1 MKKLLVLLVT
11 VLMLAACT
19 NAAFEKVNTY
29 NGNFSDVADSAWYA
43 ENVKTAY
50 ELGFMNG
57 KSEGKFDPNGNVT
70 VVEAI
75 TMASRLHAI
84 YNGTEV
90 KKKEFKVDEVRFD
103 FDNGTQFVPYG
114 KDGIYLHRAVSRI
127 ENDALVF
134 QPDAPNS
141 VGNYNPQVFLEGINL
156 DARMYDKLTVRIKR
170 DDLPNVDPDKPRVDN
185 ILVYFKTTTSPTIT
199 AEQHVKVT
207 LSDIPEEWIEFDV
220 ELGSSDLWKDTIKGI
235 RLDPSGNNGVYYI
248 DSMVFSKSADTSNE
262 KWYDMYIDYAVDNG
276 IIEPTTFDVSEYNRN
291 ITRAEMCTLFAS
303 ALPEEYY
310 TPINNI
316 KGIPDVMRDEK
327 NADVYLMLYNAGIL
341 LGSDAEGTFNPKSDI
356 KRSEVAA
363 IINRAAL
370 PDKRVKGSISADWST
385 QGNKYDLE
393 FDDETYLEKY
403 EYVGETV
410 EIKNGKVV
418 IKSLDR
424 ESLTPRFATRVI
436 AKNIDVDASQYSKLR
451 VRMKP
456 EFIGEPTKKNIYF
469 YFHTDEDAGFSDL
482 KAINQNIVEFSYVD
496 PAGWYVLELDL
507 SLHPEWKG
515 NITSIRFDACSIEG
529 IYSIDYIRLANADP
543 LNGASHQVL
552 INEGYTATKIVK
564 DSEFER
570 GFYVPHV
577 EQKQVDLEQRK
588 WQDYTSSTEK
598 PLWQIGAWWSDYDLW
613 ENRAA
618 DDDKYTLSNTQG
630 VDTITYNPEEKSLTM
645 RLNGTKVYNGKPH
658 VAEERHSW
666 PHFLID
672 QNSSICAFDK
682 TINSANA
689 DRMFLELDVRLV
701 DYKPTT
707 NPEGTLVCDFLAFF
721 YLQTDKAPGQ
731 RIWFGFDIFK
741 GATLEASKKATPMWA
756 KDSAAKQYIYGIPS
770 AVLYDGIEN
779 SLNPEP
785 GVALDGGEWKHIR
798 LDVTSHIAR
807 AVEWANRDNAFGV
820 PVTVEDMFISGMNI
834 GFEMRG
840 NFDCTVEF
848 KNFNMIAYNK

>member
-1 MKKLLVLLVT
+1 MKKFLVVLLAAV
-11 VLMLAACT
+11 MLAVGV

-29 NGNFSDVADSAWYA
+29 NGNFSDVADNAWYA

-90 KKKEFKVDEVRFD
+90 KKKEYNVEEVRFD
-103 FDNGTQFVPYG
+103 FDNGTEFVPYG

-156 DARMYDKLTVRIKR
+156 DARKYDKLTVRIKR
-170 DDLPNVDPDKPRVDN
+170 DDLPNVDPEKPRVDN
-185 ILVYFKTTTSPTIT
+185 VLVYFKTTTSPTIT
-199 AEQHVKVT
+199 AEQHLKVT
-207 LSDIPEEWIEFDV
+207 LSDIPEEWLEFDV

-248 DSMVFSKSADTSNE
+248 DYMVFSKSTDSSND
-262 KWYDMYIDYAVDNG
+262 KWYDMYVDYAVDNG
-276 IIEPTTFDVSEYNRN
+276 IIDGVTYSVEDYSKN
-291 ITRAEMCTLFAS
+291 ITRAELCQMFAS

-310 TPINNI
+310 NPINDI
-316 KGIPDVMRDEK
+316 KGIPDVLRDER
-327 NADVYLMLYNAGIL
+327 NADVYLMLYKAGIL
-341 LGSDAEGTFNPKSDI
+341 LGSDEKGTFNPDSDI

-370 PDKRVKGSISADWST
+370 PDKRVKGTISADWSE

-393 FDDETYLEKY
+393 FDDESYLEKVNY
-403 EYVGETV
+403 LSETI
-410 EIKNGKVV
+410 EIKNGVV
-418 IKSLDR
+418 TLKAQER
-424 ESLTPRFATRVI
+424 EKLLPRFATRIIVND
-436 AKNIDVDASQYSKLR
+436 ANVDASEFSKLR

-456 EFIGEPTKKNIYF
+456 EFIGEITSTKYTF
-469 YFHTDEDAGFSDL
+469 YFMNEGDTGFSDV
-482 KAINQNIVEFSYVD
+482 KKMSQDFKEYSYID
-496 PAGWYVLELDL
+496 AAGWYVMEVDL

-515 NITSIRFDACSIEG
+515 TITAFRYDPANTNG
-529 IYSIDYIRLANADP
+529 IFAIDYVRLAKADP
-543 LNGASHQVL
+543 LKGASHEVL
-552 INEGYTATKIVK
+552 IKEGYTATELVQ
-564 DSEFER
+564 DEGFER

-588 WQDYTSSTEK
+588 WQYGDTQDK
-598 PLWQIGAWWSDYDLW
+598 PLWQIGAWWSDHDLW
-613 ENRAA
+613 DNRDGANDA
-618 DDDKYTLSNTQG
+618 YTLS
-630 VDTITYNPEEKSLTM
+630 DTYGINSIKYNPEEKSVTM
-645 RLNGTKVYNGKPH
+645 RLNGTKVYNGAPH
-658 VAEERHSW
+658 INEERRSW
-666 PHFLID
+666 PHFLLD
-672 QNSSICAFDK
+672 QNSSICSFDK
-682 TINSANA
+682 VRNTAAA
-689 DRMFLELDVRLV
+689 DRMFIELDVRLL

-707 NPEGTLVCDFLAFF
+707 NPEGVNVCDFLAFF

-731 RIWFGFDIFK
+731 RIWFGLDLFK
-741 GATLEASKKATPMWA
+741 GATLPASEKATPMWA
-756 KDSAAKQYIYGIPS
+756 KDSAAKQYIYGMPQ
-770 AVLYDGIEN
+770 AVVYNGIEN
-779 SLNPEP
+779 SLNPKE
-785 GVALDGGEWKHIR
+785 GVALIGEEWKHIR
-798 LDVTSHIAR
+798 LDVTGHIER

-834 GFEMRG
+834 GYEMRG

-848 KNFNMIAYNK
+848 KNFNMISYNK